1 MRVAAAFLLAFGLS
15 GCVAKT
21 ALDIVTLPV
30 RAAGTAV
37 GAVGSGV
44 DAVTTSQSES
54 DQKLGRKI
62 RKQEECI
69 GREQKKA
76 AKQDREPDYS
86 RCER

>member
-1 MRVAAAFLLAFGLS
+1 MRVAAVVLLAFSLS

-21 ALDIVTLPV
+21 ALDIATLPV
-30 RAAGTAV
+30 KAAGTAV

-44 DAVTTSQSES
+44 DAVTTSQSEA

-62 RKQEECI
+62 RKQEECM
-69 GREQKKA
+69 GREQRRA
-76 AKQDREPDYS
+76 QKQHREPDYS